1 VVVAAPVH
9 EPPATVVK
17 SHTGLLVLVTMVSH
31 TEPTAMHNG
40 LYELL

>member
-1 VVVAAPVH
+1 VVVVAPVQ

-17 SHTGLLVLVTMVSH
+17 SHTGLLVLVTMVSQA
-31 TEPTAMHNG
+31 EPAVMHNG